1 MRAEWDNHPAQ
12 AYITRKNANFH
23 TLEAVWQESA
33 FICPAI
39 RSLE

>member
-23 TLEAVWQESA
+23 SSGGANVSGHRKGTQFA
-33 FICPAI
+33 
-39 RSLE
+39 RSG